1 MKSLKLLLFLFILLA
16 TNYTIKDLHAD
27 EVDGLKPNIVFM
39 LADDMGWNQP
49 GFNGG
54 NKNLTPNIDKLAES
68 SMRLSHYYTL
78 FCLCTNPWCF
88 LNG

>member
-1 MKSLKLLLFLFILLA
+1 MKSLKLSLYLFTLLA
-16 TNYTIKDLHAD
+16 TNYSIKDLHAD

-54 NKNLTPNIDKLAES
+54 NKNLTPNIDTVS
-68 SMRLSHYYTL
+68 YTHL
-78 FCLCTNPWCF
+78 TLPTIYSV
-88 LNG
+88 